1 MKILLSI
8 LFVISAFVSSA
19 QESAFTQMKSIEGEY
34 IDFTVDHLGNYY
46 LLSKANQLKKL
57 DANGDSTGIFNDVRR
72 YGKLYSIDATNPLK
86 ILLYYRNFS
95 TVVVLDRFLNVVN
108 TIDLRKQQIFQVKAI
123 GQSND
128 NNIWLYDEQ
137 NNKLK
142 KIGEEGKVLFE
153 TVDLRT
159 VFDDAPSP
167 TQIFDQ
173 DGFVYLYDPEK
184 GIYVFDNYGS
194 FKTKVSY
201 LGLTDLSVFG
211 KTVIGL
217 EKQQMLAYTT
227 GTLTENRLQL
237 PAVIAER
244 QKAVIRPGH
253 LYVLQNGSILHFTF

>member
-1 MKILLSI
+1 MRILLSI
-8 LFVISAFVSSA
+8 LFLISAFASSA
-19 QESAFTQMKSIEGEY
+19 QQSAFTQVKSIEGEF
-34 IDFTVDHLGNYY
+34 IDFTVDNLGNYF
-46 LLSKANQLKKL
+46 LLSKNNQLKKL
-57 DANGDSTGIFNDVRR
+57 NAQGDSIGLFNDVRR

-86 ILLYYRNFS
+86 VLLYYKNFS
-95 TVVVLDRFLNVVN
+95 TVVVLDRFLNMIN
-108 TIDLRKQQIFQVKAI
+108 TIDLRKQNIFQVKAI
-123 GQSND
+123 AQSSD

-142 KIGEEGKVLFE
+142 KIGEDGKVLFE

-159 VFDDAPSP
+159 VFEEVPTP

-173 DGFVYLYDPEK
+173 DGFVYLYDPAK
-184 GIYVFDNYGS
+184 GVYVFDYYGS

-217 EKQQMLAYTT
+217 ENQQMLAYTT
-227 GTLTENRLQL
+227 GTLTENKLQL
-237 PAVIAER
+237 PAVIAVR